1 MTLSAPDRAPVRL
14 IATVALLLGST
25 SLAVAQQPAAPN
37 PAAPAA
43 APAAPATPAP
53 AAAGDS
59 AKGAASYS
67 LGVVMGSQLHNGGLR
82 PTDVNA
88 ERVTQ
93 GLRDALSGKV
103 KTSDNDRQNL
113 DKLMHG
119 AYDSLVDGNHRAAAK
134 FLAANS
140 KKPDVVTTASGLQY
154 KVLTAGSGDA
164 PKPTDHVV
172 VNYRGALLDGTEFDS
187 SYKHGQPVTFEVGGV
202 IPGWTEALQLM
213 KPGAKYQLWIPPQL
227 AYDTRVPPGAPIPP
241 GAMLIFDVELLSI
254 KPPVAAAPAAPAP
267 PAAAGSPPP
276 KPPK

>member
-1 MTLSAPDRAPVRL
+1 MTLSAPDRAPARL
-14 IATVALLLGST
+14 IATLALLLAGT

-37 PAAPAA
+37 PPAAAA
-43 APAAPATPAP
+43 APATKPAP
-53 AAAGDS
+53 AAAEDS
-59 AKGAASYS
+59 TKSAASYS

-82 PTDVNA
+82 PADVNA

-103 KTSDNDRQNL
+103 KTSDSDRQNL

-119 AYDSLVDGNHRAAAK
+119 AYDSLVDVNHRAAAK

-154 KVLTAGSGDA
+154 KVLSAGSGDA
-164 PKPTDHVV
+164 PKASDEVV

-187 SYKHGQPVTFEVGGV
+187 SYKHGQPVTLGVGHV

-254 KPPVAAAPAAPAP
+254 KPPAAPAP
-267 PAAAGSPPP
+267 TPAAPGSPPP
-276 KPPK
+276 K